1 MRTSARTRLKAN
13 RRCLR
18 RWTAPVALT
27 LMIACGSPLS
37 APDCAAQETAIVDSL
52 VYYIETLE
60 ADLKLF
66 QIEAKQEKETLLI
79 KLEFMGKRLEWAEED
94 RLRWYQKPALWF
106 MIGASLGLLAAGMA
120 LQVSI

>member
-1 MRTSARTRLKAN
+1 
-13 RRCLR
+13 
-18 RWTAPVALT
+18 
-27 LMIACGSPLS
+27 
-37 APDCAAQETAIVDSL
+37 